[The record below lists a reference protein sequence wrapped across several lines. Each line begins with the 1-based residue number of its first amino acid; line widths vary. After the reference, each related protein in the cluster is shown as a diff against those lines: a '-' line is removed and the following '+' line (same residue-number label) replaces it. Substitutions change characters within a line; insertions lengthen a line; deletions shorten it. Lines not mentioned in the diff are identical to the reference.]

1 MTAAVMVAKLPVL
14 PVSAMVAGIVEGD
27 GGTMGGPSGA
37 TLIVQ
42 DGSVVTMVFNLMVL
56 LLGSPPPQVLGLVVG

>member
-1 MTAAVMVAKLPVL
+1 MVAKLPVL
-14 PVSAMVAGIVEGD
+14 PVSAMVAGIVAGD

-56 LLGSPPPQVLGLVVG
+56 LLGSPPRQVLGLVVG